1 MSENQK
7 KILQMLADG
16 KISVD
21 EAQRLLSLVSPGSE
35 AKNEPGD
42 TPGTTK
48 STPRYLYVVV
58 EPKPG
63 ATAENMGSNWH
74 GKVNV
79 RVPFAL
85 IRAGMKLTTLIPPEA
100 ADKVNAAMKDKGFSF
115 DMARLKDTDIEELIS
130 ALRDSEVNVDRDSE
144 TVRVYAE

>member
-16 KISVD
+16 KVNVD
-21 EAQRLLSLVSPGSE
+21 EAQRLLSLTASE
-35 AKNEPGD
+35 TVQENRSEEKPQG
-42 TPGTTK
+42 TK
-48 STPRYLYVVV
+48 SLPRYLYVIV

-63 ATAENMGSNWH
+63 MGRNENGRDFH

-79 RVPFAL
+79 RVPFGL
-85 IRAGMKLTTLIPPEA
+85 IRAGMKLATLIPPEA
-100 ADKVNAAMKDKGFSF
+100 ANKVDAAFKEKGIPFDFRRIKDE
-115 DMARLKDTDIEELIS
+115 DIEELIAS
-130 ALRDSEVNVDRDSE
+130 LHDSEVNVDSDYE

>member
-16 KISVD
+16 KINVD
-21 EAQRLLSLVSPGSE
+21 EAQRLLSLTDSE
-35 AKNEPGD
+35 SGQEKSSEGKSG
-42 TPGTTK
+42 GTK
-48 STPRYLYVVV
+48 LSARYLYVIV

-63 ATAENMGSNWH
+63 VTRQGTGQDFH

-79 RVPFAL
+79 RVPFGL
-85 IRAGMKLTTLIPPEA
+85 IRAGMKLATLIPPEA
-100 ADKVNAAMKDKGFSF
+100 ADRVDEAFKEKGMPFDFRKIKDE
-115 DMARLKDTDIEELIS
+115 DIEELIS
-130 ALRDSEVNVDRDSE
+130 ALHDSEVNVDSDYE